1 MSNNL
6 TGKSSYRGAAA
17 LSAALLFF
25 SVALFSV
32 VPVQADNDGLLSSDS
47 LGSTPLSLSIPSL
60 VKLSGI
66 ENLNFG
72 NYIGPGNAVLA
83 DDVCVYTNLST
94 GQYKITARGS
104 GSSYAFT
111 LTNGTQEIPYTVRW
125 NNSTGTSGNV
135 DLSAN
140 TTSSTFTGANT
151 SSVTCSG
158 GNSANFQVTIS
169 QNALLS
175 VKAGSYNG
183 ILTLIVQP
191 AS

>member
-1 MSNNL
+1 MRNFWS
-6 TGKSSYRGAAA
+6 GKVSLKRAAA

-25 SVALFSV
+25 SS

-47 LGSTPLSLSIPSL
+47 LGSTPLSLSIPHL

-66 ENLNFG
+66 EDLNFG

-83 DDVCVYTNLST
+83 DPVCVYTNLST
-94 GQYKITARGS
+94 GEYKITARGS
-104 GSSYAFT
+104 GASYAFT
-111 LTNGTQEIPYTVRW
+111 LTNGSQEIPYTVRW
-125 NNSTGTSGNV
+125 NNSIGTSGNV
-135 DLSAN
+135 ALSAN
-140 TTSSTFTGANT
+140 TTSSSFTGANT

-183 ILTLIVQP
+183 ILTLIVEP